1 MDITDIYKFFENNP
15 SITIDSRTS
24 SAGSIFFA
32 LKGPNFD
39 GNEFAL
45 QALENGCSYAIIDNP
60 IFKTHPN
67 MILVNDAL
75 STLQEMAH
83 LHRKKFKIPVIAI
96 TGTNGKTTTKELVT
110 SVLSQ
115 EYNVLSTKGNFNNHI
130 GVPLTL
136 LSMKKEHEIAV
147 IEMGA
152 NHLGEIKKLAEI
164 AVPDYGLITN
174 IGHAH
179 IEGFGSYE
187 NIIKAKSELYDY
199 LRNHDG
205 KVFVNYDN
213 ELLRELTDKMT
224 TIYYGLGES
233 RDQFLTGKVISSNPF
248 LQFEW
253 NFVSCHHVVKTQLI
267 GKYNLSNAL
276 AAIAIGKYFGIKGK
290 LICKALEEYIP
301 NNNRS
306 QLKKTD
312 HNMLIIDA
320 YNANPTSML
329 AALDNF
335 DQMQVNHKVLILGDM
350 NELGEESTTEH
361 QNIINYI
368 SQHNFDMVFL
378 IGKNFKKI
386 NNKYLCFTHI
396 DQFIE
401 YLAENPI
408 KGSYILLKGSRKM
421 CLEKCIDML

>member
-75 STLQEMAH
+75 SILQEMAH

-164 AVPDYGLITN
+164 AAPDYGLITN

-199 LRNHDG
+199 LRHHEG

-213 ELLRELTDKMT
+213 ELLRKLSDKMT

-350 NELGEESTTEH
+350 NELGEESTAEH

-368 SQHNFDMVFL
+368 SQHNFDKVFL
-378 IGKNFKKI
+378 IGNNFKKI
-386 NNKYLCFTHI
+386 NNKYLCFIHI
-396 DQFIE
+396 DNFIE

-408 KGSYILLKGSRKM
+408 KDSYILLKGSRKV